1 MSKKLI
7 KDLKPGEEVKSIFFT
22 QRKELRKTKAGD
34 PYLALELSDRTG
46 TLEAKIWD
54 QVSKYKDRFSEKEF
68 VVVTGRTG
76 LYRDQLQLEI
86 ENIRRV
92 REDEVD
98 LGDFVRSTDADAIEL
113 EGALRLIASG
123 IRNPHLA
130 KLLESFLDDERFL
143 DDLRR
148 APAAKNYHH
157 PYLGG
162 LLEHTV
168 SVTSMC
174 ERVCELY
181 PSVEKDLL
189 ITAAILHDVGKIKEL
204 DYQKS
209 IDYSDEGRFLGHLV
223 LGDEMVRER
232 VRNMENFPAELEMRL
247 RHAILS
253 HHGELEWGSPKQP
266 MTLEA
271 LILHHVDNMDAKINS
286 FIEITEHRAES
297 NGKWTDMRNLFRRP
311 LYIPK
316 AINQEIELPLEDS
329 LF

>member
-7 KDLKPGEEVKSIFFT
+7 KDLKPGEEVKGIFFT
-22 QRKELRKTKAGD
+22 QRKELKKTKTGD
-34 PYLALELSDRTG
+34 LYLALELNDRTG

-68 VVVTGRTG
+68 VAVTGRTG

-92 REDEVD
+92 REEEVD
-98 LGDFVRSTDADAIEL
+98 LGDFVRSTEADIIEM
-113 EGALRLIASG
+113 EGTLRLIASG

-130 KLLESFLDDERFL
+130 SLIESFLDDESFV
-143 DDLRR
+143 DGLRR

-168 SVTSMC
+168 SVTLMC
-174 ERVCELY
+174 ERVCDLY
-181 PSVEKDLL
+181 PAVERDLL
-189 ITAAILHDVGKIKEL
+189 ITAAILHDVGKIEEL
-204 DYQKS
+204 EYQRS
-209 IDYSDEGRFLGHLV
+209 IDYSDQGRFLGHLV

-232 VRNMENFPAELEMRL
+232 IRKMENFPAELEMRL

-286 FIEITEHRAES
+286 FIEITEHRAEAS
-297 NGKWTDMRNLFRRP
+297 GKWTDMRNLFRRP